1 VSGAWEGA
9 TDTLAHVQA
18 RGNGH
23 TAVVWRKARW
33 ASELHGR
40 TWKLDWRDGEGFELD
55 DTPETSDDA
64 IADQLLALVHDAPGK
79 SWNSY
84 DELLQGKGK
93 RKRIVRDQLLEDGRL
108 VNAGTRKSM
117 ALYLP
122 EQVDTLP
129 IDEDEAA

>member
-1 VSGAWEGA
+1 
-9 TDTLAHVQA
+9 
-18 RGNGH
+18 
-23 TAVVWRKARW
+23 
-33 ASELHGR
+33 
-40 TWKLDWRDGEGFELD
+40 
-55 DTPETSDDA
+55 
-64 IADQLLALVHDAPGK
+64 VHDAPGK